1 MKKFLLSTLI
11 LTIALIIGGKTMAK
25 DVLTTKQQ
33 DIAIISAFTAA
44 GNLADLEPAI
54 NKGLDD
60 GLTINEIKEALI
72 QMYAYCGFPRSL
84 NGLGTLLSVTDKRKE
99 AGKKDIE
106 GETGIPLTGDKLAI
120 GTKVQTDLV
129 GAPVKGRLF
138 DFAPGIDE
146 FLKSHLFGDIF
157 ARGVLSHED
166 REIATIAALSAM
178 EGVDPQL
185 KAHIQMG
192 KNTGLTDA
200 QVEEIIKIT
209 KKGGVFRLGQENTA
223 YAKYFVGEIYLN
235 PLTSEGVHSANV
247 TFEPKCR
254 NDWHIHHNGG
264 QILLVTDGRGWY
276 QEWGKPAQEL
286 HRGDVVNIPAEVKH
300 WHGAAKDSWF
310 SHVAIAVPAEN
321 ATTEWLEKVNDEDY
335 NKLK

>member
-1 MKKFLLSTLI
+1 MKKFLLLFI
-11 LTIALIIGGKTMAK
+11 LTIGLIIGGKTMAK
-25 DVLTTKQQ
+25 EVLTEKQQ
-33 DIAIISAFTAA
+33 DIAIIASYTAV
-44 GNLADLEPAI
+44 GNLTYLDTAI

-60 GLTINEIKEALI
+60 GLTINEIKEILI

-84 NGLGTLLSVTDKRKE
+84 NGLGTLLAVTDKRKE
-99 AGKKDIE
+99 AGKKDVE
-106 GETGIPLTGDKLAI
+106 GVAGTPLVGDKLEV

-129 GAPVKGRLF
+129 GQPVEGRLF
-138 DFAPGIDE
+138 DFAPAIDE
-146 FLKSHLFGDIF
+146 FLKTHLFGDIF
-157 ARGVLSHED
+157 ARGVLTHED
-166 REIATIAALSAM
+166 REVATIAALSAM
-178 EGVDPQL
+178 EGVEPQL

-192 KNTGLTDA
+192 RNTGLTNE
-200 QVEEIIKIT
+200 QVEKIIQVT
-209 KKGGVFRLGQENTA
+209 KKGGVFKLGEENKA
-223 YAKYFVGEIYLN
+223 YAKYFVGESYLN
-235 PLTSEGVHSANV
+235 PLTSQGVHSANV

-321 ATTEWLEKVNDEDY
+321 ATTEWLEKVSDEDY
-335 NKLK
+335 SKLK

>member
-11 LTIALIIGGKTMAK
+11 LTIVLIIGGKTMAK

-33 DIAIISAFTAA
+33 DIAIISAFTAT
-44 GNLADLEPAI
+44 GNLTDLGPAI

-60 GLTINEIKEALI
+60 GLTINEIKEVLI

-106 GETGIPLTGDKLAI
+106 GEAGIPLTGDKLAI
-120 GTKVQTDLV
+120 GIKVQTDLV

-146 FLKSHLFGDIF
+146 FLKTHLFGDIF

-178 EGVDPQL
+178 EGVDTQL
-185 KAHIQMG
+185 KAHIQIG
-192 KNTGLTDA
+192 KNAGLTDA

-209 KKGGVFRLGQENTA
+209 KKGGVFKLGQENTA
-223 YAKYFVGEIYLN
+223 YAKYFVGESYLN

-286 HRGDVVNIPAEVKH
+286 HRGDVVNISAEVKH

-321 ATTEWLEKVNDEDY
+321 ATTEWLEKVSDEDY

>member
-1 MKKFLLSTLI
+1 MFKKLLI
-11 LTIALIIGGKTMAK
+11 LVIIGLIIGERTMAK

-33 DIAIISAFTAA
+33 DIAIISAFTAV
-44 GNLADLEPAI
+44 GNLTDLEPAI

-84 NGLGTLLSVTDKRKE
+84 NGLGTLLSVTDKRKG
-99 AGKKDIE
+99 AGKKDVE
-106 GETGIPLTGDKLAI
+106 GEAGTPLTGDKLVV
-120 GTKVQTDLV
+120 GTATQTQLAGV
-129 GAPVKGRLF
+129 PVKGRFF

-146 FLKSHLFGDIF
+146 FLKTHLFGDIF

-178 EGVDPQL
+178 EGVEPQL
-185 KAHIQMG
+185 KAHIQIG
-192 KNTGLTDA
+192 KNAGLTDA

-209 KKGGVFRLGQENTA
+209 KKGGVFKLGQENTA
-223 YAKYFVGEIYLN
+223 YAKYFVGESYLN

-321 ATTEWLEKVNDEDY
+321 ATTEWLEKVSDEDY